1 MRGAKANSA
10 KVLARSALAL
20 PYSARYRLPPFNPRP
35 GTHTPA
41 PGGAGLYSPYE
52 SIRFTRTLCACHT
65 ASPQQMVTAKATRG
79 AQRSTRRVPSS
90 PPSTRYG
97 AARSPGRRS
106 RSSAPTSGS
115 RGSAQPRELPAA
127 NRPGNLRKSVNANGV
142 LFLEAPEPYQ
152 LSAGMV
158 FPHAYGKIEAQ
169 PRGQVTLW

>member
-1 MRGAKANSA
+1 LRAPWSYSAKA
-10 KVLARSALAL
+10 LARAVLAL
-20 PYSARYRLPPFNPRP
+20 PYLARYRIPPFNPHR
-35 GTHTPA
+35 GRHAAA

-65 ASPQQMVTAKATRG
+65 ASPQQMVTAKAKRG

-97 AARSPGRRS
+97 AARSPHGVLGAVPCVAPKPA
-106 RSSAPTSGS
+106 SS
-115 RGSAQPRELPAA
+115 LAA

-142 LFLEAPEPYQ
+142 LFWRPPEPYQ
-152 LSAGMV
+152 LSAGRV
-158 FPHAYGKIEAQ
+158 FPHACRKIEAQ